1 MIETRQGIISSI
13 HHHIKD
19 CQGEYQQ
26 WCVGIC
32 GTEDREFFKIYH
44 AGFDSLIFRKARSP
58 EDARSVMAYFIYIY
72 RLSRA
77 ENSSDNTNS
86 DIVFVYKNKG

>member
-1 MIETRQGIISSI
+1 M
-13 HHHIKD
+13 
-19 CQGEYQQ
+19 
-26 WCVGIC
+26 
-32 GTEDREFFKIYH
+32 
-44 AGFDSLIFRKARSP
+44 P
-58 EDARSVMAYFIYIY
+58 Y